1 MKKLKENFFKDANCI
16 VVYDLLLKK
25 ENISIAQILSKLNDE
40 KQKKWF
46 SKVALINEQIAT
58 KCSKDNENSLENYE
72 TFNVLYKDIELERQK
87 KERKI
92 LEKEVLL
99 MSEGKKEIDNS
110 KIEKYRQLTAQIKGS
125 RKK

>member
-1 MKKLKENFFKDANCI
+1 M
-16 VVYDLLLKK
+16 
-25 ENISIAQILSKLNDE
+25 SKLNDE

-99 MSEGKKEIDNS
+99 MTEGKIASDKE
-110 KIEKYRQLTAQIKGS
+110 KIKKYLQLTSQIKGS
-125 RKK
+125 GKK

>member
-46 SKVALINEQIAT
+46 SKVALINEQINA
-58 KCSKDNENSLENYE
+58 KDNKDNKNSLENYE